1 MCRDADAIRA
11 LFQSDYEQKIKL
23 YEEALT
29 IDPNYVDAIRGLRE
43 CFKSQSELFAELHDR
58 LDRAIEY
65 TKRLID
71 LTPEDESEWFK
82 LYRMYQK
89 KGMDDKARA
98 AWNEWNRLLTREVLA
113 RPGLKIHFSEAVWGG
128 FLFMVALFVLL
139 GVAGLLWFGIRQIVP

>member
-1 MCRDADAIRA
+1 MPGPTRNKESMCREADGSRS
-11 LFQSDYEQKIKL
+11 LFASDYEQKIKL

-71 LTPEDESEWFK
+71 LTPEDQSEWFK
-82 LYRMYQK
+82 LYQMYRK

-98 AWNEWNRLLTREVLA
+98 AWNEVNRLLTRGVLA
-113 RPGLKIHFSEAVWGG
+113 RADPKTRLSEAAACG
-128 FLFMVALFVLL
+128 FLLL
-139 GVAGLLWFGIRQIVP
+139 VR